1 MEKNNET
8 VESEIDE
15 AKRDFMIK
23 YGKFAATAPL
33 GMYLLMGP
41 GASKAQASGSCGRHG
56 RHRGHGRHGG
66 GGHGHHRGHGGRH
79 GGRGNHGG
87 HGHP

>member
-8 VESEIDE
+8 LENEIDE

-41 GASKAQASGSCGRHG
+41 GASKAQASGSCGRHSHRRRRNG
-56 RHRGHGRHGG
+56 GNHRGGG
-66 GGHGHHRGHGGRH
+66 NRGGFG
-79 GGRGNHGG
+79 GNHGG